1 MNKNNVAIAMFD
13 NATAINVTFPVSGGK
28 YTYMTLDKLEVG
40 DKVLVDTP
48 RAGLQVVEVTA
59 VDVAWDIDAK
69 FDYKFVVAKVDL
81 AQYNKIQEA
90 LNEVREVIEN
100 ERRAQAR
107 RAMTEQLGLK
117 AGTVKKIQ
125 ALTRL

>member
-13 NATAINVTFPVSGGK
+13 TVTAVTVTFPVSGGT
-28 YTYMTLDKLEVG
+28 YTYMSLEQLEVG

-48 RAGLQVVEVTA
+48 RAGLQVVTVTA

-69 FDYKFVVAKVDL
+69 YDYKFIVGKVDL
-81 AQYNKIQEA
+81 TQYNKVQEA
-90 LNEVREVIEN
+90 LTEIREVIET

-107 RAMTEQLGLK
+107 RAVTEQLGLK
-117 AGTVKKIQ
+117 AAAVKKIH
-125 ALTRL
+125 ALTKL